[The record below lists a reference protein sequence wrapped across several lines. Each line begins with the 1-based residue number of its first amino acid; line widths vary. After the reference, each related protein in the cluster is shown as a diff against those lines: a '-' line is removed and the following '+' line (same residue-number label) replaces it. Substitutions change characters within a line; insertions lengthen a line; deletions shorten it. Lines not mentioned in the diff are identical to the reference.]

1 MDELSRK
8 IVAIRKN
15 HQCHACLSIFEPP
28 TRMERSTFVDDGIYT
43 LYICE
48 TCQSLLREF
57 PDSFLDC
64 DDRFPE
70 GCVFECMSDEDCES
84 PEGLLAKY
92 STEEYRP

>member
-8 IVAIRKN
+8 TVKIRKK
-15 HQCHACLSIFEPP
+15 HRCLGCLRIFEPP
-28 TRMERSTFVDDGIYT
+28 SRMERSVFVYDDIFAVYT
-43 LYICE
+43 CE
-48 TCQSLLREF
+48 TCQCLLREF
-57 PDSFLDC
+57 SDSFLDS

-84 PEGLLAKY
+84 PEALLTKY

>member
-8 IVAIRKN
+8 IVTIRKK
-15 HQCHACLSIFEPP
+15 HQCHACLGTSGPP
-28 TRMERSTFVDDGIYT
+28 ARMERIVFVDDDIFAVYV
-43 LYICE
+43 CE
-48 TCQSLLREF
+48 TCQCLLHEF
-57 PDSFLDC
+57 SDSFLDS

-84 PEGLLAKY
+84 PEALLTKY